1 MGAVSEA
8 LGFLERHFGG
18 MPAPWWAAP
27 LLYEAL
33 LLGAWGLEA
42 RALRGIRARTGD
54 PNEAS
59 RADRR
64 YNRLWLLQ
72 FLLLQLPLTRAGRW
86 WTPFP
91 EGWFVTLA
99 GAALACAGEAI
110 RLRALRHLGANF
122 SYVVRVGARQTL
134 VTDGP
139 YGRVR
144 HPLYAGLLVYFAGVP
159 LVVREFWSWF
169 VVMGWVGVSV
179 AIRIRREERALET
192 RFGDAFRAWKAR
204 TALLLPLRR
213 QP

>member
-1 MGAVSEA
+1 MVAPEEA
-8 LGFLERHFGG
+8 AAFLRRHFAG
-18 MPAPWWAAP
+18 MPDPWWAAP

-33 LLGAWGLEA
+33 LVGAWALEA
-42 RALRGIRARTGD
+42 RSLRAIRAATGD
-54 PNEAS
+54 PTEAA

-64 YNRLWLLQ
+64 YNGLWLVQ

-91 EGWFVTLA
+91 EGWLVPLL

-122 SYVVRVGARQTL
+122 SYVVRVGARHSL

-139 YGRVR
+139 YARVR

-179 AIRIRREERALET
+179 AIRIRREERALEA

-204 TALLLPLRR
+204 TSLLVPRR
-213 QP
+213 RRP